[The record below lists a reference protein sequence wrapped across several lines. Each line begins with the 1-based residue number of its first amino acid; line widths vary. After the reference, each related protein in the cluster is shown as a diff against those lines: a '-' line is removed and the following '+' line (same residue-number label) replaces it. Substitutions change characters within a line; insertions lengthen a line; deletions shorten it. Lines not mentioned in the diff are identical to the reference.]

1 MDRVPDFESVGCA
14 FESHRGYLKSKGIA
28 WALSNPS
35 VTFER
40 KSRRMT
46 NLVTWLA
53 APDWLTPSEAAAL
66 LGPGEDVSS
75 ILALMHAGA
84 VDWEEIDGRLL
95 IEKESLREYKDALW
109 EALTYER

>member
-1 MDRVPDFESVGCA
+1 
-14 FESHRGYLKSKGIA
+14 
-28 WALSNPS
+28 
-35 VTFER
+35 
-40 KSRRMT
+40 MT

-66 LGPGEDVSS
+66 LGPAEDVAS
-75 ILALMHAGA
+75 ILALMNAGA

-109 EALTYER
+109 EVLTYER